1 MYIQNLNKTYHNLN
15 NEVHALKD
23 LSFAIDHVGITM
35 ILGASGCG
43 KTTLLNIIAGKDHDY
58 TGSVEVIGTVQYIE
72 QDIRLM
78 ESMSIRENLLLVSK
92 DEDKITEVL
101 DTFHLIQEQ
110 HKKVKKL
117 SLGQKK
123 RVQALQSILSDCDLL
138 LCDEPTASLDHD
150 NAILVM
156 EELKHIS
163 KTIPVLIVTHDHA
176 LATAYADLTYH
187 MESGKLVKDQTEHH
201 TNAIVKQ
208 PSTKQKPNLS
218 LTSFI
223 LRYSKT
229 RPAETMFRILISVL
243 FILLCYLSCAMFQS
257 MTSASDRKTLWQ
269 TGANIIIPQANKEN
283 YAIHNQDKE
292 YRREDANCKEGGSCA
307 FYYDIYTQEDINTV
321 LQEVDGIIGYRSGWD
336 LSLYT
341 LSFFHPDIPY
351 REAEKVVS
359 EYQKREL
366 SPTMKTII
374 DHMTFEM
381 NEYYKGAPDSV
392 LEKATISDWRNME
405 GFALN
410 QDGNSTFISP
420 LGRIENRIATNY
432 NRVVVPYQIKDDKQL
447 PILYGAMMS
456 HDDEIV
462 ISYNT
467 AELLVHDFEIEEIKN
482 LIGKEIVYELD
493 SINPEIEPM
502 LNKKNETRTF
512 KIAGITDVSIDHE
525 AQVYFKEGVYNEWRN
540 SFYHMNEPLLK
551 YQYVYF
557 ISDPAFSIETISQQI
572 NEVLPGTYS
581 TFVSYQDS
589 LLKSDSNK
597 ENYQN
602 PSIFMIYI
610 SLLLLLCMIS
620 MITYERMTHQRQ
632 QKEESILLQFGYDIK
647 KRLLLEFV
655 YINIPGLLLW
665 TAMIPFFLHV
675 LDERL
680 QAFQFANAMQF
691 SLPVY
696 LLCTIAGMSL
706 LLLLRYGF
714 YKLRNRRT

>member
-1 MYIQNLNKTYHNLN
+1 MNIQSLNKTYHNLN

-23 LSFAIDHVGITM
+23 LSFTLDHVGITM

-58 TGSVEVIGTVQYIE
+58 TGSVEVKGAVQYIE

-92 DEDKITEVL
+92 DEDKITDL
-101 DTFHLIQEQ
+101 LHTFHLLQEQ

-123 RVQALQSILSDCDLL
+123 RVQVLQSILSDCDLL

-163 KTIPVLIVTHDHA
+163 KTIPVLVVTHDHA

-187 MESGKLVKDQTEHH
+187 MESGKLVKDQTDHH
-201 TNAIVKQ
+201 PNTIEKHPAIQ
-208 PSTKQKPNLS
+208 RSPALS

-223 LRYSKT
+223 LRYNKT

-341 LSFFHPDIPY
+341 LSFFQPDIPY

-374 DHMTFEM
+374 DHMIFEM
-381 NEYYKGAPDSV
+381 EEYYKGAPDSV

-467 AELLVHDFEIEEIKN
+467 AELLAHDFEIEEIKN

-525 AQVYFKEGVYNEWRN
+525 AQVYFKESVYNEWRN
-540 SFYHMNEPLLK
+540 TFYHMNESLLK

-557 ISDPAFSIETISQQI
+557 LIDPAFSIETISQQI

-581 TFVSYQDS
+581 TFVSYQES
-589 LLKSDSNK
+589 LLQGDTEK
-597 ENYQN
+597 ESYQD
-602 PSIFMIYI
+602 PSSFILYI
-610 SLLLLLCMIS
+610 GLLLLLCMIS
-620 MITYERMTHQRQ
+620 MITYERMTYHRQ
-632 QKEESILLQFGYDIK
+632 QKEESILQQFGYDVK
-647 KRLLLEFV
+647 KRLLLEFI
-655 YINIPGLLLW
+655 YLNIFGLLLW
-665 TAMIPFFLHV
+665 TAMIPIFHQILN
-675 LDERL
+675 ERL
-680 QAFQFANAMQF
+680 LAFQFANAMQF

-696 LLCTIAGMSL
+696 LLCSVAGMSL

-714 YKLRNRRT
+714 YTLRNRRA